1 MHISASM
8 NLVASTFG
16 AEDNSN
22 ALWARIHS
30 VQIVCILAKDSV
42 RSKPA
47 MFKRIRAKIFSIYKI
62 GKNYRKS

>member
-1 MHISASM
+1 MYISASI
-8 NLVASTFG
+8 NLVPLTFG
-16 AEDNSN
+16 AEDNSK

-30 VQIVCILAKDSV
+30 VQIFCILAKDSV

-47 MFKRIRAKIFSIYKI
+47 KFKRIRAKIFSIYKI